1 MHITFFTGKDDDSIC
16 LRWMFNNMCE
26 YKSFNKCLSLFIGL
40 PDVAVN
46 GGHLTHAAD
55 GARHAAPDP
64 ARKIRTPSRGSL
76 QELPLERGT
85 GRNGVLWC

>member
-1 MHITFFTGKDDDSIC
+1 MHIFNFFTGKDDDSIC

-26 YKSFNKCLSLFIGL
+26 YKALISVCLYSIGL

-46 GGHLTHAAD
+46 GRYLTHAAD

-76 QELPLERGT
+76 QELSLERGS
-85 GRNGVLWC
+85 GRNGVL